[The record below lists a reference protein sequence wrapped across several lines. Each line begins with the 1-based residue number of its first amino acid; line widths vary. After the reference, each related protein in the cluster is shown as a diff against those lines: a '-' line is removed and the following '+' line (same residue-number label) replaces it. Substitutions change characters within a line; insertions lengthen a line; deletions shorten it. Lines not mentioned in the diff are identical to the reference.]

1 MHPLVPE
8 ISPTDAH
15 RRTLAGEVLLL
26 DVREDDEWAAGHA
39 DGAVHAPLS
48 RLDPQAVPDAL
59 PVVAVCRVG
68 QRSQAAAHAL
78 AARGLVVANLTGG
91 MLAWQAAGLP
101 VLGEIV

>member
-1 MHPLVPE
+1 
-8 ISPTDAH
+8 
-15 RRTLAGEVLLL
+15 
-26 DVREDDEWAAGHA
+26 
-39 DGAVHAPLS
+39 
-48 RLDPQAVPDAL
+48 VPDAL